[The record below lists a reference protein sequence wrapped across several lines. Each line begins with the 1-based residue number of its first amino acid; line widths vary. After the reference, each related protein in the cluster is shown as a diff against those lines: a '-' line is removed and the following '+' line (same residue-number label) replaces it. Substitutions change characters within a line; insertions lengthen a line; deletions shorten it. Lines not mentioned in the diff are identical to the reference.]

1 MCFSYIFP
9 TWMAKCLLKTALATP
24 LVHIEDVYVTG
35 ILAEKC
41 KFPKGDIPGIFKLRV
56 DPCNPETDIV
66 LLHGIKPEEQEFLQ
80 DVLSKKSKRKCSWIP

>member
-1 MCFSYIFP
+1 
-9 TWMAKCLLKTALATP
+9 MAKCLLKTALATP

-41 KFPKGDIPGIFKLRV
+41 AFTKGDIPGIFKLRV